1 MSQLSEAIP
10 DTAPDDVAR
19 QATTQPVAIASGV
32 LDARCEF
39 LRDLPE
45 LLKTNKGDWAAYTK
59 DRRIGCGPSKRE
71 LYQNCLDR
79 GLKEGEFVVCS
90 IEPEVPSEADDPV
103 DVG

>member
-1 MSQLSEAIP
+1 MSQLSGAIP
-10 DTAPDDVAR
+10 DSVPVDAAR
-19 QATTQPVAIASGV
+19 EATTQPVAVAPGV
-32 LDARCEF
+32 LDARREF

-59 DRRIGCGPSKRE
+59 GRRIGCGPSKRK

-90 IEPEVPSEADDPV
+90 IEPEAPSEADAPV